1 MQNITTSEIAA
12 SEHHKATSSNVST
25 IQTTPATP
33 EEHLPQYMDEVYNWA
48 YVNERNVEWLDRN
61 LVFNVL
67 LFGNG
72 PRLKRAYLERLKPG
86 MNIWQVAH
94 VYGDLVQKV
103 AEKVGPTGHFDITD
117 VATIQIN
124 HTKRKIGHLPY
135 VSIHHTDAA
144 DWQGQNYDL
153 TCSFFLMHEVPDNKK
168 TEIINRMLTSI
179 QPNGEIVFVDYHR
192 PAAWNPV
199 GWLLRWVNAKLEP
212 FAEALWHK
220 EIKEFADPQLAE
232 QFTWEKRTF
241 FAGVYQAVYLK
252 RKKA

>member
-25 IQTTPATP
+25 PQTIPATP
-33 EEHLPQYMDEVYNWA
+33 EEHLPEYMDEVYNWA

-153 TCSFFLMHEVPDNKK
+153 TCSFFLMHEVPDDKK
-168 TEIINRMLTSI
+168 TEIIDRMLASI
-179 QPNGEIVFVDYHR
+179 QPDGEIVFVDYHR

>member
-25 IQTTPATP
+25 TQTIPATP

-67 LFGNG
+67 LFGNAH
-72 PRLKRAYLERLKPG
+72 RLKRAYLERLKPG